1 MLHAWIFDS
10 LAGTRNFIT
19 PAKVGA
25 VIMALFSLSIQVMFS
40 AVWNLYK
47 NLIPI
52 GADVVGSLILGAI
65 GGGAIA
71 AVLGAMQKNQE
82 S

>member
-1 MLHAWIFDS
+1 
-10 LAGTRNFIT
+10 
-19 PAKVGA
+19 
-25 VIMALFSLSIQVMFS
+25 MALFSLSIQVMFS